1 MALLALSLPP
11 AKPLGASHIRRMK
24 AMSND
29 INQFLQ
35 TMVEAK
41 AAIDQLPSLQRRLVE
56 LERANHIQGETIAN
70 RELHIHNLKQSESSL
85 TQKLRSVEA
94 ERDDAGFRHLESED
108 KVQSLLSNLRHL
120 VATSLE
126 TISAVNGEGLVVV
139 TAEDKAELTRSRVD
153 VTHLST
159 EVTRLSYDCDSL
171 RTDVGRISNER
182 DQAIMTVAKM
192 QEALDEATRQA
203 LQHDKLWDAPGYVVQ
218 SAAPSSA
225 YAPDGTASP
234 GEQQVRMYQAAIDQH
249 AGGEGQSEPD
259 PTSATTPQDAGPS
272 SAPPTAIPSDTAS
285 LTTTQLE
292 TEVPAQPSG
301 PFAASSH
308 GEASGTAG
316 EGVKGDV
323 SSAAEGNFHTKLP
336 PHPDRKEPP
345 SDDYWPQASRA
356 SHNS

>member
-1 MALLALSLPP
+1 
-11 AKPLGASHIRRMK
+11 MK

-41 AAIDQLPSLQRRLVE
+41 AAIDQLPTLKHRLAE

-108 KVQSLLSNLRHL
+108 KVQSLLGHLRHL

-126 TISAVNGEGLVVV
+126 TISAVSGEGLVVV
-139 TAEDKAELTRSRVD
+139 TAEDKAELTRSRDD
-153 VTHLST
+153 VARISNEL
-159 EVTRLSYDCDSL
+159 TRLRYDCDSL
-171 RTDVGRISNER
+171 RTDVGRVVNER
-182 DQAIMTVAKM
+182 DQLQI
-192 QEALDEATRQA
+192 ALDEATRQA
-203 LQHDKLWDAPGYVVQ
+203 LQPSKPSYDFDLEADAKAYHAEV

-225 YAPDGTASP
+225 YAPDGTVSP
-234 GEQQVRMYQAAIDQH
+234 
-249 AGGEGQSEPD
+249 GEGQSEPD
-259 PTSATTPQDAGPS
+259 PTSATTLPDAGPS
-272 SAPPTAIPSDTAS
+272 SAPPTAIHSDTAS
-285 LTTTQLE
+285 LTITPLE

-308 GEASGTAG
+308 GEASGTVG
-316 EGVKGDV
+316 EGAKGDA
-323 SSAAEGNFHTKLP
+323 SSTAEGNFRTKLG
-336 PHPDRKEPP
+336 PHPDLKSPP
-345 SDDYWPQASRA
+345 NDDYWPQASRA